1 MCGICGIIDFSN
13 QIKEKKQIIHV
24 MAEKILHRGP
34 DDSGAFSDENI
45 SLGFKRLS
53 ILDIKNGNQPIFNK
67 NKSIVSIFNGE
78 IYNFKE
84 IKKELIEKGY
94 NFVTETD
101 SEIIPFAYE
110 VWGIDFV
117 KKLNGMFAIAIY
129 DKLKKK
135 FFLIRDRVGIKPLF
149 FFNYNSTIFFSSE
162 INSLI
167 SVPFFKKKVNFKAI
181 SSYLSYRYPTE
192 DEENFFKGIKRV
204 TPGSYLEFESD
215 KHFKKTIYWKIPFPN
230 SANKKNE
237 RYYFDKLDELLN
249 KSVKRQLISD
259 VPLGVFLSGG
269 LDSSLLT
276 AITVKY
282 FGKSLN
288 TYSVTLPETGY
299 NESLKANLV
308 SRKLQTNHHEL
319 VLKKIN
325 YLENLDDLI
334 KIKGVPG
341 SIPHEYALHL
351 LSKEMKK
358 KITVVLSGEG
368 ADEFFGGYSR
378 VQKSPF
384 DYYKFQILEKLKIRK
399 NKHKNFL
406 NFINSRY
413 NWFSPQ
419 DKDNLLSENFKKE
432 IKDDQELIENWKKN
446 LTDGP
451 LDENYNKVL
460 YMFQSK
466 HLQCLLDRLD
476 SMTMAASIEARV
488 PFLDHE
494 LIEFINSVPFKYKI
508 KWKSQ
513 IHKVLSLFS
522 SSDKFSET
530 LDINKYLLRKISK
543 KYLPNKISTAKK
555 LGFPIPL
562 NQWINPNEVKDILT
576 NRNSLS
582 KDFFKKEALNKILAM
597 SKDRGFDFAGKK
609 VWMLLNIEIWMKQH
623 FG

>member
-13 QIKEKKQIIHV
+13 QIKEKKQITNV

-34 DDSGAFSDENI
+34 DDSGIFSDENI

-53 ILDIKNGNQPIFNK
+53 ILDVKNGNQPIFNK

-94 NFVTETD
+94 NFVTKTD

-167 SVPFFKKKVNFKAI
+167 SVPFFKKKVNLKAI

-192 DEENFFKGIKRV
+192 DEENFFQGIKRV
-204 TPGSYLEFESD
+204 TTGSYLEFESD
-215 KHFKKTIYWKIPFPN
+215 KNFKKTIYWKIPFPN
-230 SANKKNE
+230 SANKENE
-237 RYYFDKLDELLN
+237 RYFSDKLDELLN

-288 TYSVTLPETGY
+288 TYSVTLPEIGY

-319 VLKKIN
+319 VLKKTN

-384 DYYKFQILEKLKIRK
+384 DYYKFQVLEKLKIKK
-399 NKHKNFL
+399 NKYKNFL

-432 IKDDQELIENWKKN
+432 IKDDQELIKNWKKN

-451 LDENYNKVL
+451 LDDNYNKVL

-543 KYLPNKISTAKK
+543 KYLPNKISSAKK

-562 NQWINPNEVKDILT
+562 NQWMNPNEVKDILT